1 MHDRTDDRAAPGDSD
16 VWQVMPTAGSPSSPA
31 ASAPAV
37 GPFPYR
43 EFLEAVEAAVG
54 TPLDA
59 IRVHAAGEAA
69 VALVDDTVVRF
80 AGPAHLTDYHATIG
94 TDSALLAEALAGFG
108 GRRFVLDSL
117 PEEGLT
123 VVVDALQSIGAD
135 HEIHA
140 DEPTAVL
147 DLPATFDE
155 WLMSIGKKER
165 HEVRRKRRRFEA
177 EFGDIT
183 VVRESGD
190 AVGEFCDLH
199 RTSPGEKGSF
209 MTPAMELLFS
219 DLATEAG
226 ASVHRLVCDGRT
238 RAAAFGFETDEGY
251 FYYNS
256 AYDPDAAMASPG
268 VVLLSAMIEDQISR
282 GVGIF
287 DFLKG
292 EERYKYRHGARRRPL
307 AKVEGMVP

>member
-1 MHDRTDDRAAPGDSD
+1 MEHRPDEHAAPGNGN
-16 VWQVMPTAGSPSSPA
+16 VWHAMPTEGSSSA
-31 ASAPAV
+31 AAV

-43 EFLEAVEAAVG
+43 SFLAAVERAIG
-54 TPLDA
+54 TPDDA
-59 IRVHAAGEAA
+59 IHVCVADDAA
-69 VALVDDTVVRF
+69 VALVDDDEVRF
-80 AGPAHLTDYHATIG
+80 AGPAHLTDYHALIG
-94 TDSALLAEALAGFG
+94 AGPNVLAEGLTEFG

-117 PEEGLT
+117 PEEELA
-123 VVVDALQSIGAD
+123 VVVAAVESIGAD
-135 HEIHA
+135 HEISP
-140 DEPTAVL
+140 DESTAVL
-147 DLPATFDE
+147 DLPSTYDD

-183 VVRESGD
+183 VVRESAD
-190 AVGEFCDLH
+190 AVREFCELH

-209 MTPAMELLFS
+209 MTASMERLFV
-219 DLATEAG
+219 DLATDAG

-268 VVLLSAMIEDQISR
+268 VVLLSAMIEDQIAR
-282 GVGIF
+282 GVAVF

-307 AKVEGMVP
+307 ARVEGTIP